1 MLFAQKYYLPRPV
14 AKVDAQILWRAIAEI
29 RRTGYAETHNKRIAE
44 GASISAAVRG
54 PADEVLG
61 AMTVSI
67 PINRYTDDVRS
78 RTIEVITGAARAL
91 SRQLGAS

>member
-1 MLFAQKYYLPRPV
+1 
-14 AKVDAQILWRAIAEI
+14 
-29 RRTGYAETHNKRIAE
+29 
-44 GASISAAVRG
+44 
-54 PADEVLG
+54 
-61 AMTVSI
+61 MTVSI